1 MVMSLNKI
9 HKVQPALARAVLYR
23 LYKNKAETPEIRSA
37 AVYLLMKT
45 NPQPS
50 MLQRLAESVKDEN
63 SKQVRSAV
71 KTALESA
78 ASSFK
83 TWGL

>member
-1 MVMSLNKI
+1 MVISLSNI
-9 HKVQPALARAVLYR
+9 RQVQPSLARAVLYR

-45 NPQPS
+45 NPQS
-50 MLQRLAESVKDEN
+50 NMLQRLAESVKDEH

-71 KTALESA
+71 KTAIESA
-78 ASSFK
+78 AFSTK
-83 TWGL
+83 TWEL